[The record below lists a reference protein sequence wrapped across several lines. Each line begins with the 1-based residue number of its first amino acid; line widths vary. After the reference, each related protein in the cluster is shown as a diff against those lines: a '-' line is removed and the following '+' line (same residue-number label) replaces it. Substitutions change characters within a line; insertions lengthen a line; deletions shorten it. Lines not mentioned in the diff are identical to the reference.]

1 MKKKN
6 KIIFSTVFFLLFI
19 ILNPLF
25 LEKFTIDGKINLYN
39 LLILANILSYSN
51 LIIFLLIILTSDFLI
66 KVKKNIKNL
75 LIFLLVLFL
84 GLVIC
89 EILLKKYAN
98 FSNSNKTI
106 KIENYEFKATYSY
119 NDFGFRDKSFGENQ
133 KNKVFFLGDSF
144 VFGSAVDDDY
154 TFNKIVERKFKL
166 EQKEVRVFNFG
177 IPGTGPN
184 DYLKNLERFKY
195 LKPQVTI
202 VFLYVDNDIIETF
215 NSYYLSSLKS
225 QFFIFISKIEILN
238 IASRYFFE
246 KQYIKKIIE
255 KHPVNNKYQN
265 LFYQELI
272 NPYILLRG
280 SLDSH
285 HLYEKLENDFSNG
298 NYTKKNLLKIKQLT
312 KELNSKLILVVIP
325 SKYQINKK
333 YLSYLKKELNFN
345 VSRYEVVNDNLQK
358 KITKWA
364 RDNEIET
371 IDILPNL
378 KNNLHEY
385 YYLIDDHFNKNGN
398 ILVSNILFERLKSE
412 FK

>member
-6 KIIFSTVFFLLFI
+6 KIIFSTFFFLLFI

-25 LEKFTIDGKINLYN
+25 LEKFTIDGTINLYN

-89 EILLKKYAN
+89 EILLKKYTN

-106 KIENYEFKATYSY
+106 KIENYEFAATYSY
-119 NDFGFRDKSFGENQ
+119 NDFGFRDKSFGKNQ

-154 TFNKIVERKFKL
+154 TFNKIVERKFEL

-215 NSYYLSSLKS
+215 NSYYLNSLKS

-238 IASRYFFE
+238 IASRYFFG

-298 NYTKKNLLKIKQLT
+298 NYTKNNLLKIKQLT